1 MLTVTAP
8 AKEFLRT
15 IDIPDG
21 RALRLET
28 MEGGQLGFVAGQ
40 PRPDDQVV
48 EESGQ
53 ELLRIDGAVSQQL
66 DGHRLNRVDTAEGP
80 RLTIEVPQQ
89 PEQPEPEG

>member
-1 MLTVTAP
+1 MLTVTTP

-21 RALRLET
+21 RALRLEP
-28 MEGGQLGFVAGQ
+28 MEGGHLGFVAGQ

-80 RLTIEVPQQ
+80 RLTIEVPEQ
-89 PEQPEPEG
+89 PEQHETEG

>member
-1 MLTVTAP
+1 MP
-8 AKEFLRT
+8 AWDRVN
-15 IDIPDG
+15 
-21 RALRLET
+21 R
-28 MEGGQLGFVAGQ
+28 LGFVAGQ

-80 RLTIEVPQQ
+80 RLTIEVPGQ
-89 PEQPEPEG
+89 PQSEG